1 MLKVQRLGAKKKP
14 KGPEQ
19 VKQNSNDTLTASI
32 FVWSTKT
39 QNGPIPVYYNVDFS
53 NVKHTVNG

>member
-1 MLKVQRLGAKKKP
+1 MKVILSIPDEGYSRKLS

-32 FVWSTKT
+32 FV
-39 QNGPIPVYYNVDFS
+39 
-53 NVKHTVNG
+53 